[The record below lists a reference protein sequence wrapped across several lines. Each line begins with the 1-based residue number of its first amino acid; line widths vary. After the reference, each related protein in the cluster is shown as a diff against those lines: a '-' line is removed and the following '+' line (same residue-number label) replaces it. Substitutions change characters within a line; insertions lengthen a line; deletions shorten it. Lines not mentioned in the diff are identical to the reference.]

1 MNLCRDRARRKRV
14 RSRHVEAGPVPVG
27 SPNPE
32 DAAVARATI
41 EAALAE
47 LPPRRRA
54 VIVLHELEDRSTEQ
68 ISELLGVSRVTVRWH
83 LAAGRRDLRRLLAG
97 PKDEGAGSRA

>member
-1 MNLCRDRARRKRV
+1 M
-14 RSRHVEAGPVPVG
+14 PVG

-41 EAALAE
+41 EVALAE

-54 VIVLHELEDRSTEQ
+54 VIVLHELEGRSTEQ

-83 LAAGRRDLRRLLAG
+83 LAAGRRDLRHLLAG
-97 PKDEGAGSRA
+97 PRDEKAGRRA